1 MRLLTDQDVYE
12 LTIRHLRA
20 NGHDVVTAHDLG
32 LSRAPDD
39 ELLRVARSNCRILVT
54 RDRDY
59 GNLIFQHAHGFGVLY
74 LRMKLPTIVQVH
86 LELER
91 VLGMYSQE
99 SLTDSFVVIEPGRH
113 RIRRS
118 TSS

>member
-12 LTIRHLRA
+12 LTIRQLRTS
-20 NGHDVVTAHDLG
+20 GHDVITARDLG

-39 ELLRVARSNCRILVT
+39 ELLRVARSNGRILVT

-59 GNLIFQHAHGFGVLY
+59 GNLVFQHAHGFGVLY
-74 LRMKLPTIVQVH
+74 LRMKLPTIAQVH

-99 SLTDSFVVIEPGRH
+99 SLMESFVVVELGRH
-113 RIRRS
+113 RIRKN
-118 TSS
+118 SSN